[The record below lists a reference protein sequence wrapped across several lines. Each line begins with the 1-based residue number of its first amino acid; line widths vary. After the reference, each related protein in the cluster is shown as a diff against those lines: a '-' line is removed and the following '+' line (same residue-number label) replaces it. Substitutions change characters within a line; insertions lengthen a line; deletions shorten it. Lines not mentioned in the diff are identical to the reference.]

1 MLKSGRYEAFG
12 EMAFRGDTGDAV
24 ERWLSA
30 QTFANRFD
38 ERATYEGEASEAVW
52 GPLQVRVNRSE
63 WTRGCGRRPARSP
76 RDVTRILRC

>member
-30 QTFANRFD
+30 QTFAKPVR
-38 ERATYEGEASEAVW
+38 RASD
-52 GPLQVRVNRSE
+52 VRRRSE
-63 WTRGCGRRPARSP
+63 RGGVGPAPGAGQSQRMDARMRS
-76 RDVTRILRC
+76 TSCA